1 MAVTLKTTPR
11 ADGYLMPGEFTAH
24 ARTWMLWPE
33 RPDNW
38 RESAKPAQRA
48 FAEVAAAISMFEPV
62 TVGANPTQLET
73 ARTMLPAQVRVVEIP
88 NNDSWMRDCGPTFVV
103 NTAGQQRLVD
113 WMFNAW
119 GGLEGGLYAPWDL
132 DDRVPQAVSEIEGV
146 DRYEA
151 PIVLEGGSIHVD
163 GEGTLI
169 TTEECLLNP
178 NRNPSLSR
186 EEIEAVLKEYTGV
199 SKILWLGKGV
209 FNDETDGHVDNL
221 CAFLRPGVVA
231 LTWTE
236 DSDDPQYSISKDA
249 FGRLS
254 EATDACGRKLEI
266 HKINQPQPILIS
278 EAESGGVLPT
288 EGTLPRRAG
297 DRMAASYVNFYIC
310 NGGVIVPTFSDPH
323 DRDALETLQELMP
336 MRKVVGVAARE
347 ILLGGGNIHC
357 ITQQQPS
364 GN

>member
-1 MAVTLKTTPR
+1 MATTLKTTPR
-11 ADGYLMPGEFTAH
+11 SDGYFMPGEFTAH

-48 FAEVAAAISMFEPV
+48 FAEVAAVISRFEPV
-62 TVGANPTQLET
+62 TVGVNPTQLKT
-73 ARTMLPAQVRVVEIP
+73 ARTLLPAQVRVVEIP

-103 NTAGQQRLVD
+103 NAGGRLRLVD

-119 GGLEGGLYAPWDL
+119 GGHEGGLYEPWDL
-132 DDRVPQAVSEIEGV
+132 DDWVPQVVSEIEGI
-146 DRYEA
+146 DCYQA

-169 TTEECLLNP
+169 TTEECLLNH
-178 NRNPSLSR
+178 NRNPSLR
-186 EEIEAVLKEYTGV
+186 KGEIEAVLKEYTGV
-199 SKILWLGKGV
+199 SKIIWLGRGI

-231 LTWTE
+231 LSWTE
-236 DSDDPQYSISKDA
+236 DTGDPQYPISLDA
-249 FGRLS
+249 FNRLTKAS
-254 EATDACGRKLEI
+254 DARGRKLEVY
-266 HKINQPQPILIS
+266 KIVQPQPVLIS
-278 EAESGGVLPT
+278 EAESKGVLLT
-288 EGTLPRRAG
+288 EGTLPRRSG
-297 DRMAASYVNFYIC
+297 DRMAASYVNFYLC

-323 DRDALETLQELMP
+323 DGEALDALRKLMP
-336 MRKVVGVAARE
+336 QRQVVGVPARE

-357 ITQQQPS
+357 ITQQQPL
-364 GN
+364 GK